1 MIANV
6 VAGHIPRSSSQP
18 RPQLH
23 APRDTLDEALIESVA
38 AGDAAA
44 MKVLYARHN
53 VRVFRFALR
62 LTGNEAT
69 AEEVVS
75 EVFLDLWKAAS
86 KFEGR
91 SQVSTWMLAIAR
103 NKAWQAMRRRPTEPL
118 DDKVEDSVEDTSDD
132 PETAVLK
139 KQTGQ
144 ILRNCLTNLP
154 LAHREIVDLV
164 YYHGKSIEEIVEIT
178 GLARNTVKTRMFYAR
193 KRLAELLNAHGIVA
207 AAA

>member
-1 MIANV
+1 
-6 VAGHIPRSSSQP
+6 
-18 RPQLH
+18 
-23 APRDTLDEALIESVA
+23 
-38 AGDAAA
+38 
-44 MKVLYARHN
+44 
-53 VRVFRFALR
+53 
-62 LTGNEAT
+62 
-69 AEEVVS
+69 
-75 EVFLDLWKAAS
+75 
-86 KFEGR
+86 
-91 SQVSTWMLAIAR
+91 MLAIAR
-103 NKAWQAMRRRPTEPL
+103 NKAWQAMRRRQTEPL
-118 DDKVEDSVEDTSDD
+118 DDTVEDSVEDTSDD

-154 LAHREIVDLV
+154 VAHREIVDLV